1 VCKDYEKGVVHLSK
15 KDQVKWEEYA
25 SRHGVDVKRDV
36 RRDRARMAINWL
48 RPFLGLTPSDY
59 KILCKKCV
67 AKVDGIWRKQ
77 TMFFN
82 AVASKVSSDFEQANK
97 M

>member
-1 VCKDYEKGVVHLSK
+1 VCKDYEKGALHLSK

-25 SRHGVDVKRDV
+25 LRHGVDVKRDV
-36 RRDRARMAINWL
+36 RTHMARMTINWL
-48 RPFLGLTPSDY
+48 RPFLDLIPTDY

-67 AKVDGIWRKQ
+67 AKVDGVW
-77 TMFFN
+77 FFN
-82 AVASKVSSDFEQANK
+82 AVASKVSFDFQQANK